1 MQNLRDRVATYHL
14 EQLLGRKKPEGRSHE
29 SWGKILDTVQ
39 ASLVAKLDSL
49 HSVDSIWRFAH
60 RTLLKCEDL
69 KAAFREFAF
78 DDVNEFSIPG
88 SVQHDFL
95 HSSSESSSFERDLE
109 LFNLSF
115 SLSEQNL
122 IGDCVRAA
130 ASSPASSSA
139 RVFEGLQPGRADL
152 GDLDQLRTS
161 SPKRARFSSVLKSGE
176 VIVLDSEEQSL

>member
-60 RTLLKCEDL
+60 RTLKCEDL

-78 DDVNEFSIPG
+78 DDVSEFSIPE

-115 SLSEQNL
+115 SLSEQSL
-122 IGDCVRAA
+122 SGDCVRAA